1 LGREL
6 PLYALFDSEIY
17 VASADVDYTSI
28 PMESPPPPELDKEIM
43 KAMENPDQ
51 DRTSRDDGS
60 IKDKKVI
67 IYNTHFWESYL
78 PELKRKNPN
87 QATDVNKN
95 ITYVSKRMVR
105 DLEKMG
111 VGAMT
116 VERKYTWNS
125 GAYVQS
131 RKMVLSVLKQEKDA
145 TYLIDLHRDSRR
157 RSKTTIVYNGQ
168 PYARLAFV
176 VGKASTHFEQNLRL
190 AREMHNRINQL
201 VPGLSRA
208 VIIKERGN
216 GNNGEYNQSLS
227 PNSMLLE
234 VGGVDNS
241 FAEAYRS
248 IDVLS
253 KVLTEN
259 IQGATP
265 VTAKPELKGKKGQ

>member
-1 LGREL
+1 
-6 PLYALFDSEIY
+6 
-17 VASADVDYTSI
+17 
-28 PMESPPPPELDKEIM
+28 
-43 KAMENPDQ
+43 
-51 DRTSRDDGS
+51 
-60 IKDKKVI
+60 
-67 IYNTHFWESYL
+67 
-78 PELKRKNPN
+78 
-87 QATDVNKN
+87 
-95 ITYVSKRMVR
+95 
-105 DLEKMG
+105 
-111 VGAMT
+111 
-116 VERKYTWNS
+116 
-125 GAYVQS
+125 
-131 RKMVLSVLKQEKDA
+131 
-145 TYLIDLHRDSRR
+145 
-157 RSKTTIVYNGQ
+157 
-168 PYARLAFV
+168 
-176 VGKASTHFEQNLRL
+176 
-190 AREMHNRINQL
+190 MHNRINQL